1 MLISKQGRRV
11 LLISALFWGQ
21 REVFNMILNHIWGL
35 YTAPKQEWQTIEKR
49 HESLMYSMVHILT
62 IALIPAIC
70 GYYAAA
76 HIGWAIGAGDPIK
89 LTEPNALFMAVA
101 MYAGLITGVFALAA
115 LIQWMAK
122 TFDAQ
127 PQFTQSLEL
136 AAYAATPLLM
146 AGLTALFPTL
156 WFVVM
161 AGLAALCY
169 SVYLLYS
176 GVPIM
181 MNIPE
186 EKGFI
191 YSSSVVTCGLVLI
204 VALMAA
210 SAIVFSNLGVEYVG

>member
-1 MLISKQGRRV
+1 
-11 LLISALFWGQ
+11 
-21 REVFNMILNHIWGL
+21 MILNHIWGL
-35 YTAPKQEWQTIEKR
+35 YAHPKEEWHVIEKR
-49 HESLMYSMVHILT
+49 HESLSYSLIHILT

-70 GYYAAA
+70 SYYAAA
-76 HIGWAIGAGDPIK
+76 YIGWTIGVGDPIRIS
-89 LTEPNALFMAVA
+89 TQSAQIMAVS
-101 MYAGLITGVFALAA
+101 MYFALIFGVFALAY

-122 TFDAQ
+122 TFDSKPDFVQA
-127 PQFTQSLEL
+127 LEL
-136 AAYAATPLLM
+136 AAYTATPLLM
-146 AGLTALFPTL
+146 VGVTALFPVL
-156 WFVVM
+156 WFVAL
-161 AGLAALCY
+161 AGLAAVAY

-210 SAIVFSNLGVEYVG
+210 SAIVFSSGLGVEYVS